1 MKRILIAEDNPVNR
15 ELLHELLEARGY
27 EIEEA
32 ENGQE
37 ALQMIAQS
45 RPDVLLLDLN
55 MPVLDGFSTVRKIRE
70 DAAISS
76 LPVLAV
82 TAYAMR
88 GDREKTLEAGFDG
101 YLSNRSTLQL
111 WTTTG
116 THLGQRD
123 YSTRRPGK
131 ADSVSSKCNVRA
143 DRNRY
148 SGDGS
153 NECHGTG
160 KSRILSL

>member
-27 EIEEA
+27 EVEEA
-32 ENGQE
+32 ENGQQ

-45 RPDVLLLDLN
+45 RPDALLLDLN
-55 MPVLDGFSTVRKIRE
+55 MPVLDGLSTVRNIRE

-101 YLSNRSTLQL
+101 YLSKPINPAALEAELERI
-111 WTTTG
+111 WNN
-116 THLGQRD
+116 
-123 YSTRRPGK
+123 PAK
-131 ADSVSSKCNVRA
+131 ADVSSE
-143 DRNRY
+143 
-148 SGDGS
+148 S
-153 NECHGTG
+153 
-160 KSRILSL
+160 

>member
-1 MKRILIAEDNPVNR
+1 MRKILIAEDNPVNR

-27 EIEEA
+27 VVEEA
-32 ENGQE
+32 GNGQE

-45 RPDVLLLDLN
+45 RPDALLLDLN
-55 MPVLDGFSTVRKIRE
+55 MPVLDGFATVRKIRE

-101 YLSNRSTLQL
+101 YLSKPINPSALDAELERIWNNPNT
-111 WTTTG
+111 
-116 THLGQRD
+116 
-123 YSTRRPGK
+123 
-131 ADSVSSKCNVRA
+131 VSSNPEELTRSARNV
-143 DRNRY
+143 
-148 SGDGS
+148 
-153 NECHGTG
+153 T
-160 KSRILSL
+160 